1 MDVAKGEGA
10 WGRIWGRIGTQ
21 KAKEPA
27 VLGLKDK
34 ESENVIILSRTVQG
48 RMGECGEPE
57 NQNPETGPGNRPI

>member
-1 MDVAKGEGA
+1 M
-10 WGRIWGRIGTQ
+10 GRTWGRIGTQ

-34 ESENVIILSRTVQG
+34 ESENVIILSRTVQR

-57 NQNPETGPGNRPI
+57 NQNPESEPGNRPI